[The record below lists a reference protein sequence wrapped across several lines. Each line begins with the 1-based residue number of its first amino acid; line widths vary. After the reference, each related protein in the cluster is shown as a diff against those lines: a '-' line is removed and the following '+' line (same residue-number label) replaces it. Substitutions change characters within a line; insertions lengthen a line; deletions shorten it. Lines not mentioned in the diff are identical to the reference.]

1 MTLPTL
7 APVLRCRT
15 SSNSTRLIRLISGNS
30 RLIALDCRG
39 NLVPGVMLDS
49 LVPPTPEEIAAF
61 EFEER
66 VAELADDVKNHGA
79 THRVCRWLIKKFEG
93 RERDDLIC
101 SAADLL
107 RERGQDG
114 RASQL
119 LAFRFEEPAQV
130 SA

>member
-1 MTLPTL
+1 MTPAAL

-15 SSNSTRLIRLISGNS
+15 SSNGTRLIRLIPGNS

-39 NLVPGVMLDS
+39 NLVPGVMLNS
-49 LVPPTPEEIAAF
+49 LTPPTAQEVAEF

-66 VAELADDVKNHGA
+66 VCELADDVKNHGA
-79 THRVCRWLIKKFEG
+79 MHRVCRWLISKFEG
-93 RERDDLIC
+93 QARDELIC

-119 LAFRFEEPAQV
+119 LAFRFEERV